1 MNRSRRVARSF
12 RLDAR
17 RPVARQYRK
26 VRLTT
31 GNNAD
36 SEMNGQRDSKEIWRW
51 VPYQRSRRTLL
62 ALAMAL
68 IEQLEIDLK
77 TLTRARDEEEAGDG
91 DDLEKDDLLEEEK
104 DEDDKDGDDS
114 ENY

>member
-1 MNRSRRVARSF
+1 
-12 RLDAR
+12 
-17 RPVARQYRK
+17 
-26 VRLTT
+26 
-31 GNNAD
+31 
-36 SEMNGQRDSKEIWRW
+36 
-51 VPYQRSRRTLL
+51 
-62 ALAMAL
+62 MAL